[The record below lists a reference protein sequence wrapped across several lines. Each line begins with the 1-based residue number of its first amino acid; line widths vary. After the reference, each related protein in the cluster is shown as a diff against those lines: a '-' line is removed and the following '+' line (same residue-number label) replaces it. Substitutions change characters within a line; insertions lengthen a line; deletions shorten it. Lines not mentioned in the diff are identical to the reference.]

1 MNDKIKKITKLM
13 VKIGWGIV
21 FLGLF
26 LTEFIIIGG
35 KHDRVKLNL
44 DNYLYNDSGWTVNGE
59 PIFQDSIT
67 KFGDTNKPIEIEG
80 TLPTYI
86 ADDYAVML
94 FSEYSMIE
102 AYVDDELIYE
112 YGKIKAL
119 PMGNMVGNVR
129 VLIPVDAG
137 MAGKRMDI
145 RMTPYYG
152 RYLVLSAP
160 MVSSVSSLHSTILVD
175 NIHKIIILVLLGV
188 IAILSMLLYI
198 MRRKNSKDSKS
209 ILNLAGMTSLV
220 GVWIFCSSDLP
231 QFFTD
236 GSEGIA
242 FASFLSIALVGMPF
256 TAFWSGVLEKKHR
269 VLNIMWLTGWTLP
282 VINIL
287 CFVLNIADPITLR
300 PLSYLYLLAIC
311 VMAFIFSKQEWN
323 NSGEAKALTITVIV
337 LFSVTV
343 LGLSLFFIVPSQR
356 AHAVEVMGAGCVIT
370 FITFLCIMIR
380 RRLRLLEEEKYIS
393 TYKTLAYVDAVTR
406 LENRVSFEKEFDSM
420 KENNIV
426 GSTVTLFIFDIDH
439 LQIINDE
446 KGTQA
451 GDMLL
456 IGLADCIHKTFA
468 NSGKCFR
475 IGGDEF
481 AVILIDREDQEKG
494 FIKDY
499 ERYIE
504 IYNDNHTNT
513 INASYGYEIRKW
525 SDDENFYRDLFRD
538 ANLKMFNMKMEHD
551 LGSMK

>member
-44 DNYLYNDSGWTVNGE
+44 ENNLYNDSGWTVNEE
-59 PIFQDSIT
+59 PLFQDSIT
-67 KFGDTNKPIEIEG
+67 KFGDTNTPIEIKG

-129 VLIPVDAG
+129 ILIPVDTG

-198 MRRKNSKDSKS
+198 MRRKDSKDSKS
-209 ILNLAGMTSLV
+209 ILNLAALTALA
-220 GVWIFCSSDLP
+220 GVWVFCSSDLP

-242 FASFLSIALVGMPF
+242 FTSFMSIALMGMPF
-256 TAFWSGVLEKKHR
+256 VAFINGVLERKHR
-269 VLNIMWLTGWTLP
+269 VLDIMWLVGWVLP
-282 VINIL
+282 IINIL

-323 NSGEAKALTITVIV
+323 NSGEAKALTITVII
-337 LFSVTV
+337 LFAVTV

-356 AHAVEVMGAGCVIT
+356 AHAVEVMGSGCVIT

-446 KGTQA
+446 KGTQT